1 MKTLSTHF
9 SRFLA
14 CSNPCIAGAFA
25 AITFSMNA
33 SAQTAPD
40 NTPQVPNPVSAERAH
55 VSAWTA
61 SKADPMLSKSKLRLA
76 VNGLKPSVGSVRI
89 GLYDVKMSFP
99 AEGHHL
105 EDRVVPVGSAD
116 SLVVDF
122 SDLPHGTYAVA
133 AIYDVNGNGRLD
145 YVLGFFPAE
154 PIAFSGGAKAGM
166 FGPPGFDE
174 AKFKLDR
181 DLTLELSMR

>member
-1 MKTLSTHF
+1 MKALSTHF

-14 CSNPCIAGAFA
+14 CLKPCMAGAFA

-33 SAQTAPD
+33 FAQTAPD
-40 NTPQVPNPVSAERAH
+40 NTSQPPSPVSAEQAH

-61 SKADPMLSKSKLRLA
+61 TKADPMLPKSKLRLE
-76 VNGLKPSVGSVRI
+76 VNGLKPRVGSVRI
-89 GLYDVKMSFP
+89 GLYDAKMPFP

-105 EDRVVPVGSAD
+105 EDRVVPVGSSE

-122 SDLPHGTYAVA
+122 GDLPHGIYAIA
-133 AIYDVNGNGRLD
+133 AIYDLNGNGRLD
-145 YVLGFFPAE
+145 YVFGIFPAE

-166 FGPPGFDE
+166 FGPPGFEE
-174 AKFKLDR
+174 AKFRLDR
-181 DLTLELSMR
+181 ELTLELSLR